1 MFGLPLGLSAE
12 CQTQRSQIQN
22 RQVAMNTLRARL
34 YQMKI
39 DEQLKST
46 RSSRKLQVGSSA
58 RSDKI
63 RTYNFPQDR
72 VTDHRINFT
81 SHNLSE
87 FLRGG
92 KPFGNLLETL
102 RIESRRERL
111 TELLERGG
119 LQ

>member
-1 MFGLPLGLSAE
+1 
-12 CQTQRSQIQN
+12 
-22 RQVAMNTLRARL
+22 MNTLRARL

-46 RSSRKLQVGSSA
+46 RSSRKLQVGTSA

-72 VTDHRINFT
+72 ITDHRINFT
-81 SHNLSE
+81 SHNLPE

-92 KPFGNLLETL
+92 RPFENLLETL
-102 RIESRRERL
+102 KEESRRERL
-111 TELLERGG
+111 LEF
-119 LQ
+119 LEQQNLE